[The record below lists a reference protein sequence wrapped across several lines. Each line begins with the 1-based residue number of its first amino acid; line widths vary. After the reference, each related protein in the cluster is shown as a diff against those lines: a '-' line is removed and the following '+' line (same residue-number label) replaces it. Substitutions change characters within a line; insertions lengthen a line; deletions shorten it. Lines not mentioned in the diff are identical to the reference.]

1 MMNLQ
6 YWVANWGGLGVG
18 EKQRKEPSML
28 GCKIGG
34 GGFKCGGDRERDKRV
49 FGVREKEREKNFQC
63 WVAKL
68 GGGGGVSGVGE
79 TERKRK
85 ESSNPDY

>member
-28 GCKIGG
+28 GCKIG

-68 GGGGGVSGVGE
+68 GGGGGFRCGRDRE
-79 TERKRK
+79 KEKRIF
-85 ESSNPDY
+85 

>member
-34 GGFKCGGDRERDKRV
+34 GG
-49 FGVREKEREKNFQC
+49 
-63 WVAKL
+63 
-68 GGGGGVSGVGE
+68 SSVGE
-79 TERKRK
+79 TEK
-85 ESSNPDY
+85 EIKEFLV